1 MCANTFR
8 GSLDWGNR
16 ASVEKF
22 QKTSGRF
29 ISPGKI
35 MVEGYIDRF
44 LFVEVAHVLS
54 PSARAKRSEA
64 MEQSARQAPAGSG
77 IFKSKELST
86 GVTAH

>member
-1 MCANTFR
+1 
-8 GSLDWGNR
+8 
-16 ASVEKF
+16 
-22 QKTSGRF
+22 
-29 ISPGKI
+29 